1 MDVKIKTFVVTYSEF
16 RRDAEFGLHTEVS
29 VVRDKE
35 VAYKML
41 LNRVKQIAEW
51 EEDEELVNSV
61 DFQIKSRNYAPFF
74 ETYYESDDGNTDYVV
89 SIELHNVDVEV
100 KLD

>member
-1 MDVKIKTFVVTYSEF
+1 MKENIKTFVVTYSEF

-61 DFQIKSRNYAPFF
+61 DFQIKSKNYAPFF

-89 SIELHNVDVEV
+89 SIELHNVEVELEI
-100 KLD
+100 K